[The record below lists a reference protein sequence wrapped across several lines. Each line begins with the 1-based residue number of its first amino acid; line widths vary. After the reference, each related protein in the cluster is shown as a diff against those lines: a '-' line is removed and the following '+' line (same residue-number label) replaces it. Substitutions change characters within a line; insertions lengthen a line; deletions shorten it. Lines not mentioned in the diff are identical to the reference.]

1 MRLVPVGKMT
11 SMCRLQEEYGGRGAL
26 LLAAGTLYLCNRP
39 SARAQFSSKEAF
51 WGLQLRHRYNGG
63 EIDVKRSLC
72 GESIDS
78 TLVVTHLPGLSIL
91 ASATNCTTSRD
102 Y

>member
-1 MRLVPVGKMT
+1 MRYSSLLVL
-11 SMCRLQEEYGGRGAL
+11 CR
-26 LLAAGTLYLCNRP
+26 LYLCNRP

-51 WGLQLRHRYNGG
+51 WGLQSRHRYNGG
-63 EIDVKRSLC
+63 EIDGQRSLC

>member
-51 WGLQLRHRYNGG
+51 GG
-63 EIDVKRSLC
+63 C
-72 GESIDS
+72 
-78 TLVVTHLPGLSIL
+78 
-91 ASATNCTTSRD
+91 SRD
-102 Y
+102 TATMEARSMDSDRFAESTSTAHQ